1 MDKLERYLDQV
12 CRGVGGPRS
21 LRSHIRQ
28 ELREHLL
35 DASAEHRAAG
45 LSEEESLERALTDFG
60 GAEQVRAELET
71 THGHRVTTMLID
83 KAIEW
88 KEKTMKATWL
98 WSTWAHLAVGAVIL
112 AQLCLVG
119 FAVVYVMPVC
129 QELVSHADSEGR
141 GMDAFLP
148 GSTTF
153 LGVLNVVA
161 KYGPLLPLGLAVAW
175 GAFEWRF
182 RSENKALVRLAM
194 LATAAL
200 GLMAVVAMTAAVVAI
215 PMAIAS
221 VKLESQHPEDV
232 VVDQADR
239 IDSAVSALEKAL
251 TAEDWDAAELHADDA
266 NAGMRRLRDLGA
278 AANAIVAAPQQQK
291 VDEVRLQIKAAKASL
306 HDAYNGALQED
317 ADKIEAALVRFR
329 AAYGKAR
336 DAGTLVE

>member
-28 ELREHLL
+28 ELREHVL

-71 THGHRVTTMLID
+71 THGHRVMTMLID

-119 FAVVYVMPVC
+119 FAVVYVMPLC

-200 GLMAVVAMTAAVVAI
+200 G
-215 PMAIAS
+215 
-221 VKLESQHPEDV
+221 Q
-232 VVDQADR
+232 
-239 IDSAVSALEKAL
+239 
-251 TAEDWDAAELHADDA
+251 
-266 NAGMRRLRDLGA
+266 
-278 AANAIVAAPQQQK
+278 
-291 VDEVRLQIKAAKASL
+291 
-306 HDAYNGALQED
+306 
-317 ADKIEAALVRFR
+317 
-329 AAYGKAR
+329 
-336 DAGTLVE
+336 